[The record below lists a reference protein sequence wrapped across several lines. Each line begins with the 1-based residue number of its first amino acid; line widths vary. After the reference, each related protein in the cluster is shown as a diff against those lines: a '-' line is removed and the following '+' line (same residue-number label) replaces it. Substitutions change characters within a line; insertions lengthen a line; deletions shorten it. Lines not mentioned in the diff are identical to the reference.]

1 MRIHNNLENLK
12 NSLENNPLTQ
22 TVTGY
27 DMSKEIAFF
36 RASVKS
42 NWEDL
47 PKGIF
52 LVRYWKG
59 SPKNYNG
66 YFVGGKYLS
75 PSVVDNITIYE
86 DGEIKFNTNHHE
98 VFSINYTELH
108 RGNDYD
114 ITIKKLGDD

>member
-1 MRIHNNLENLK
+1 MRIFNNLKSLK
-12 NSLENNPLTQ
+12 ESLENNSITE

-27 DMSKEIAFF
+27 DMTKEQSFF
-36 RASVKS
+36 RANIKS

-66 YFVGGKYLS
+66 YFVGGSYMT
-75 PSVVDNITIYE
+75 PNIADEITIYE
-86 DGEIKFNTNHHE
+86 DGEIIFTINHHE
-98 VFSINYTELH
+98 AFSTHYNELH
-108 RGNDYD
+108 SGNDYD
-114 ITIKKLGDD
+114 VLVKEMKL